1 MKDMWEKEAKVGDV
15 FVHPLRRSSS
25 LWMNK
30 YEIVSIGI
38 AAKVV
43 KARQLNRCAW
53 SYKVWEYDAATGKG
67 FHRDM
72 TEAERAKVDAKTVTI
87 STFSNRSTIL

>member
-1 MKDMWEKEAKVGDV
+1 MKDMWGKEAKVGDV

-38 AAKVV
+38 VSKIVT
-43 KARQLNRCAW
+43 ARCLNRDSW
-53 SYKVWEYDAATGKG
+53 VYKKWDGNNL
-67 FHRDM
+67 RDL
-72 TEAERAKVDAKTVTI
+72 TAEERAKVDAKTVTI
-87 STFSNRSTIL
+87 STFSSRSTIL